1 MSVYYIGSMPITDE
15 LYHHGIK
22 GQRWGIRRYQNP
34 DGTLTAA
41 GKRRYGSIENF
52 NNAMDYKNAK
62 KEYSKTFDRAYN
74 RSLEAYSISKKRRD
88 DNKKRW
94 EDVHDK
100 INTLDEAK
108 RKYKETNKV
117 FKDKKSEARR
127 RASRAVSNERAKEL
141 ASEGKTVASTILS
154 GVARS
159 ALAGGSAL
167 YASKKLY
174 DIGAKSASGAMLLYG
189 GALVTGS
196 GIMTAYDA
204 RALSRYKGK

>member
-1 MSVYYIGSMPITDE
+1 MNTYYVGSMPISDE

-22 GQRWGIRRYQNP
+22 GQKWGIRRYQNE
-34 DGTLTAA
+34 DGTLTVA

-62 KEYSKTFDRAYN
+62 KEYSKAFDRAYN

-88 DNKKRW
+88 ANEKRW

-100 INTLDEAK
+100 INSLDEAK
-108 RKYKETNKV
+108 RKYKETNKA
-117 FKDKKSEARR
+117 FKDKKSKERK
-127 RASRAVSNERAKEL
+127 RASRAISNERAKEL

-159 ALAGGSAL
+159 AIAGGSAL
-167 YASKKLY
+167 YSSKKLY

-189 GALVTGS
+189 GALATAN

-204 RALSRYKGK
+204 RALSRYKEK